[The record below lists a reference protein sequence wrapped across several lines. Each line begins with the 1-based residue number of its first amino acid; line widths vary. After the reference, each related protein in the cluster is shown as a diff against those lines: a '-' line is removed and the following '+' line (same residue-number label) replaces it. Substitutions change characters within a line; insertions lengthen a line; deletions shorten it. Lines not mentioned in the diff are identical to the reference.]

1 MKTILIILCL
11 IPTLA
16 LAETKLNFK
25 DKTTM
30 CGAYELKGNQYC
42 KSMSGGE
49 MCWNKADIASV
60 EKTDECEQGGYAQ
73 GNTGAATAA
82 NSNGTG
88 NDFAN
93 GNCDNM
99 ADKHSR
105 DYCFEMKKASEE
117 GRKRIKETA
126 ERNKNPPPMAPKF
139 GEPRW

>member
-49 MCWNKADIASV
+49 MCFDKAEIVSIAKVDDCTAV
-60 EKTDECEQGGYAQ
+60 EPGEANTASLKANQQVYKVYKGAPAQDCSGWLNGICGSSSTFEVLPDKQLTREQQRGLNSPFIGHDGY
-73 GNTGAATAA
+73 
-82 NSNGTG
+82 
-88 NDFAN
+88 
-93 GNCDNM
+93 
-99 ADKHSR
+99 
-105 DYCFEMKKASEE
+105 
-117 GRKRIKETA
+117 
-126 ERNKNPPPMAPKF
+126 
-139 GEPRW
+139 